1 MAKTLDELLK
11 NTTPAMR
18 AYLLEGQKN
27 NLTSQNNAPAN
38 LNGMSNIQGS
48 TTYTSPASN
57 INQGTNYNSGKKNL
71 PDPTIPYSPSMGSNN
86 ANRKREETTTTN
98 QMVDIN
104 GVAVNTGGKQNLPN
118 LAVPYNP
125 SMGSNNNGG
134 QNNSG
139 NKDDN
144 KTDLGSG
151 SSGSGAGNGGSG
163 SGSGGSGNGD
173 AGNGGIGNVGTG
185 VSDNYIAAMQNI
197 QSQLDRLN
205 NRSDRSDQID
215 ALIASMQGG
224 RTQYSDYVDKYI
236 NMLANRDAFSYDANS
251 DAMYQNYLS
260 QMENLGAKAMKDTM
274 GQAAALTGGY
284 GSSYA
289 TAAANGAYNDYI
301 NQANQAI
308 PDYYNLAFNQYR
320 SEGEALQDML
330 NNYINRD
337 ESEYNR
343 QLQNLKNLMTL
354 EDRDWSRD
362 YQLARDAISDARYDQ
377 QYADSRAD
385 TAWEQAYKEL
395 LRQDDR
401 NDTAWSQEYQTTQA
415 NRTQANA
422 DRNYYASLGLASDG
436 QTQLPESV
444 TSGKS
449 SLTSTQYAKLLEDS
463 VNAYNEKG
471 VEGVKEVAGKY
482 PDISVD
488 ELQYVLNYAEKYGK
502 LTYTGTGRHNIFTK
516 TDNGYVDQ
524 NGTSY
529 TYQYLMDHQ
538 KELGLTDDDMKQ
550 ISKLGKGKTYPV
562 K

>member
-1 MAKTLDELLK
+1 MAKSLEELLK

-18 AYLLEGQKN
+18 AYLLEGEKN
-27 NLTSQNNAPAN
+27 NLASPNNSNAY
-38 LNGMSNIQGS
+38 GMSNIQGS
-48 TTYTSPASN
+48 TVYTAPASS

-71 PDPTIPYSPSMGSNN
+71 PDPTIAYSPSMGSNN
-86 ANRKREETTTTN
+86 ANSKREETTTTN
-98 QMVDIN
+98 QMVDLN
-104 GVAVNTGGKQNLPN
+104 GVAVNTGGKTNLPN
-118 LAVPYNP
+118 PTVPYNP

-139 NKDDN
+139 NKDE
-144 KTDLGSG
+144 TL
-151 SSGSGAGNGGSG
+151 AGRPTTQVNSEIIGGSG
-163 SGSGGSGNGD
+163 SGSGGSG
-173 AGNGGIGNVGTG
+173 AGNGGLGNNGAGTG
-185 VSDNYIAAMQNI
+185 VSDNYILAMQNI

-236 NMLANRDAFSYDANS
+236 NMLENRDAFSYDANS

-301 NQANQAI
+301 NTANQAI
-308 PDYYNLAFNQYR
+308 PDYYNMAFGQYQA
-320 SEGEALQDML
+320 EGQRLQDTL

-337 ESEYNR
+337 DAEYSR
-343 QLQNLKNLMTL
+343 QLQNLKDLMTL
-354 EDRDWSRD
+354 EDKEWSRD

-471 VEGVKEVAGKY
+471 FEGVREVAGKY

-502 LTYTGTGRHNIFTK
+502 LTFTGTGRHNIFTK

-550 ISKLGKGKTYPV
+550 ISKLGKGKTYPA